1 MRAPGRAATDPSAS
15 KHRGQY
21 RDYHCALEFNA
32 PDRDIGV
39 LARDRKERCKHGAR
53 LELKLC
59 KVDIARTILA
69 CVVCGVA

>member
-1 MRAPGRAATDPSAS
+1 MRAPARAATDPSAS

-21 RDYHCALEFNA
+21 YHCALEFNA
-32 PDRDIGV
+32 PDIGV

-59 KVDIARTILA
+59 KVDIARTVLA